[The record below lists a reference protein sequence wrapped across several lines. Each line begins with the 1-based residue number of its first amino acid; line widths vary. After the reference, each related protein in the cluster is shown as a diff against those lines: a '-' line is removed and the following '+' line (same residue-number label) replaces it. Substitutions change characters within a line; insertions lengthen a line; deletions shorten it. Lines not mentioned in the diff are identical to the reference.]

1 MILVQTFGYYTIVV
15 QTFRYTTIVIQI
27 FGYATYI
34 ILKYRAVLEKE
45 AQHMS

>member
-34 ILKYRAVLEKE
+34 ILKYRAVLGKG